1 MRNFLK
7 QAVLTAFTVLLFSNV
22 RAQLKLDNATCNTIK
37 VTVMCHDANYTTCRY
52 ILSQQFTIGPYSS
65 LTFANTSSLGVCYLS
80 SPGYPTYT
88 PQNTQNWDDCIV
100 SLYNGTTTYAKGSMG
115 CGGTEWHDPDIF
127 SCAGYDF
134 GVQRIVSGSLTV
146 FYFTYF

>member
-22 RAQLKLDNATCNTIK
+22 HAQLKLDNATCNTIYVAVK
-37 VTVMCHDANYTTCRY
+37 CHDANYTTCGS
-52 ILSQQFTIGPYSS
+52 IESDFFAIAPYSS
-65 LTFANTSSLGVCYLS
+65 LTFANTSSLGVCYA
-80 SPGYPTYT
+80 PGVGSTYT
-88 PQNTQNWDDCIV
+88 PQNTQNWDGCMV
-100 SLYNGTTTYAKGSMG
+100 EVFYNSIPKKGTMG
-115 CGGTEWHDPDIF
+115 CGSSDWHDPNYL

-134 GVQRIVSGSLTV
+134 GVQRIMSGSLTV